1 MAQPRCARKGHC
13 LFLALVVLAIP
24 TVGRAQGTQGNVN
37 SSLVGEI
44 KSLVD
49 IISQAMQ
56 QNTPNREINHM
67 NQALHQLL
75 MALEGKGGSC
85 HHHKHHH
92 HHHHHGQGLGMVG
105 SKGGMNGASEVTG
118 NQFVGS
124 QTAKAFGKQGLFAAF
139 SGLLSKSSNLL
150 SPGSR
155 LVLVQNVTVSANN
168 GGAFAN
174 GVKQTAKAT
183 SRQQTKECAISGGN
197 LTTKRGQSALGATL
211 NQCTKGSHGLTQTQ
225 SGKIAKSAL
234 VSGMKQVGQACS
246 ARTAKSQSAVNSA
259 GGRNASFT
267 PGGSLVN
274 IRGNNNT
281 VNISINSGTNQSP
294 LRNNQSAN
302 TAKIASVAP
311 KKQAAVAGTNGL
323 TTGAASLNH
332 KAKVQPKSSLA
343 SGHNTQSKGQF
354 HASAGPKTGV
364 AASHN
369 KKNGPA
375 TIQGSKAKSGF
386 GAGMNLATAKK
397 AGGKNSSTRN
407 QGTAKGR
414 NTSGHGNIGASS
426 HRGNS
431 HSPALAKASG
441 SHKSGR

>member
-13 LFLALVVLAIP
+13 LLLALVVLAIP
-24 TVGRAQGTQGNVN
+24 TVGRTQGTQSNVN

-56 QNTPNREINHM
+56 QNAPNREINHM

-75 MALEGKGGSC
+75 MALEGKGSSG
-85 HHHKHHH
+85 HHRKHHH

-105 SKGGMNGASEVTG
+105 SKGRMNGASAVTG

-124 QTAKAFGKQGLFAAF
+124 QMATAFGKQGLFTTF
-139 SGLLSKSSNLL
+139 SDFLSKSSILFR
-150 SPGSR
+150 PGSR
-155 LVLVQNVTVSANN
+155 FVLVQNISVSANK

-174 GVKQTAKAT
+174 GLKQTANAT
-183 SRQQTKECAISGGN
+183 SGRRTKECAVDAGNPGVSG
-197 LTTKRGQSALGATL
+197 SA
-211 NQCTKGSHGLTQTQ
+211 QKH

-234 VSGMKQVGQACS
+234 GTGMKQAGQAFS
-246 ARTAKSQSAVNSA
+246 AATAKNQSAVNSA
-259 GGRNASFT
+259 GGRNSSFT

-281 VNISINSGTNQSP
+281 VNININSGAKQAT
-294 LRNNQSAN
+294 A
-302 TAKIASVAP
+302 AKIANVAP
-311 KKQAAVAGTNGL
+311 KKQAAVVGANGL

-354 HASAGPKTGV
+354 QASTKTSV

-375 TIQGSKAKSGF
+375 TIQGAKAKSGF

-414 NTSGHGNIGASS
+414 NTSGHVGASS

-441 SHKSGR
+441 SHKNGR